1 MFHIP
6 RDVLKARCDSFGLV
20 MRLLFWGFT
29 LIQLFLLGFGVWM
42 MCQPASDFSIIQFD
56 SGSSIMSYTF
66 FRGWEIDFARGI
78 LSAGAMDHPRPVYCI
93 GYWIEFLN
101 QGMILAILWNVRT
114 IFRRIDD
121 NESPFT
127 HQSSRA
133 IFTIG
138 VLVLVR
144 SMAIPLLRALA
155 LGVAGYWGGTVFP
168 SLGWGLVIAFGIIAV
183 SHIFDYGTS
192 LQTESDETL

>member
-1 MFHIP
+1 MFNIP

-20 MRLLFWGFT
+20 MRLIFWGFA
-29 LIQLFLLGFGVWM
+29 LIQLIALGFGVWM
-42 MCQPASDFSIIQFD
+42 MAQPAGDFAVTQFD
-56 SGSSIMSYTF
+56 TGNGIASYAF

-78 LSAGAMDHPRPVYCI
+78 LSAAAMDHPRPVYCI

-114 IFRRIDD
+114 MFRRIDD

-127 HQSSRA
+127 HRGSRA
-133 IFTIG
+133 IFTAG
-138 VLVLVR
+138 VLVLVKTL
-144 SMAIPLLRALA
+144 ALPLLRALA
-155 LGVAGYWGGTVFP
+155 LGLAGDWGGVVFP
-168 SLGWGLVIAFGIIAV
+168 SLGWGLVISFGIIAL
-183 SHIFDYGTS
+183 SHIFDYGAA

>member
-20 MRLLFWGFT
+20 MRLLFWGFALT
-29 LIQLFLLGFGVWM
+29 QLLLLGFGIWM
-42 MCQPASDFSIIQFD
+42 MFQPASDFNVTQFD
-56 SGSSIMSYTF
+56 TGNGIASYAF
-66 FRGWEIDFARGI
+66 FRGWEIDFARDM
-78 LSAGAMDHPRPVYCI
+78 LSAGAMDHPRSAYCI

-114 IFRRIDD
+114 IFRRIVG

-127 HQSSRA
+127 HQNSRT

-138 VLVLVR
+138 VLFLIR
-144 SMAIPLLRALA
+144 TLSIPLLRALA

-168 SLGWGLVIAFGIIAV
+168 HLGWGLVISFGIIAV